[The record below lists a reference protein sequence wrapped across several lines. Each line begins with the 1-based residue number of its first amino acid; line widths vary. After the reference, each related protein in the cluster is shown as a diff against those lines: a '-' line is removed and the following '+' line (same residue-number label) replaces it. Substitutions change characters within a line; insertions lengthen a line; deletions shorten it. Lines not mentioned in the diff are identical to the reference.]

1 MVTTVSTKPAGGVS
15 AGTKSVNL
23 AGVGKR
29 AAGGNGSR
37 GGGQPPNGGGGDGY
51 GGGGA
56 RAFRDAAPQQ
66 YRIGMWLALSAILM
80 MFAALSSA
88 YVFRST
94 RAQLGWQAFSV
105 PAMLWVSTALILASS
120 ATFEVARRALVR
132 GAREVYRRWITLSLA
147 LGFGFLVA
155 QLLAWRGLVG
165 QGIYLATNPH
175 SSFFYLLT
183 GLHALHLV
191 GGIVGLSY
199 LMLRGR
205 RDAAAGAGDTGVKQR
220 ARVEAVGLYWHF
232 MGGLWVYLFALL
244 FLWR

>member
-15 AGTKSVNL
+15 TGTKSIHI
-23 AGVGKR
+23 GGTGR
-29 AAGGNGSR
+29 RPTGGNGSR
-37 GGGQPPNGGGGDGY
+37 GGPQPPNGGGDGDGRR
-51 GGGGA
+51 
-56 RAFRDAAPQQ
+56 RAYPDSAPQQ

-94 RAQLGWQAFSV
+94 RVQQNWQAFAV
-105 PAMLWVSTALILASS
+105 PAMLWASTVLILASS
-120 ATFEVARRALVR
+120 ATFEVARRALKR
-132 GAREVYRRWITLSLA
+132 GGREAYRRWLVVSLA
-147 LGFGFLVA
+147 LGLGFLAA

-191 GGIVGLSY
+191 GGIAGLTY
-199 LMLRGR
+199 LTL
-205 RDAAAGAGDTGVKQR
+205 GARR
-220 ARVEAVGLYWHF
+220 ARAASADEAGKERARADAIGLYWHF
-232 MGGLWVYLFALL
+232 MDGLWVYLFALL